1 MKLARIAN
9 SRQREQVQKKKGT
22 KTNSNNMKIIITI
35 TTLLCLISCHRLDNH
50 ATLNYQKDLKQFP
63 SYMVDF
69 FPDTLAGIY
78 STSQTVDTTSECIFY
93 MYYDLE
99 SKNTLKL
106 QKSIEK
112 KSIAN
117 YLASDSALV
126 TIKTES
132 TMYWDELKRTF
143 YESLLKNDT
152 KYYPVPY
159 FETEKLER
167 IGVNGVDIFST
178 KSTSGLSNDFIIYVL
193 ESKSGLYWKGLKP
206 NKYMPNDWKNGY
218 SKGVCINHKKGL
230 MIYWLII
237 W

>member
-1 MKLARIAN
+1 
-9 SRQREQVQKKKGT
+9 
-22 KTNSNNMKIIITI
+22 
-35 TTLLCLISCHRLDNH
+35 
-50 ATLNYQKDLKQFP
+50 
-63 SYMVDF
+63 MVDF

-106 QKSIEK
+106 QKSLEK

-117 YLASDSALV
+117 YLASDTALA

-132 TMYWDELKRTF
+132 TMYWDESKKTF
-143 YESLLKNDT
+143 YESLFKNDT
-152 KYYPVPY
+152 QYYPVPY
-159 FETEKLER
+159 FETQKLER
-167 IGVNGVDIFST
+167 IGVKSGDIFST
-178 KSTSGLSNDFIIYVL
+178 TSASGLSNDFIIYVL

-218 SKGVCINHKKGL
+218 SKGICINLKNGIT
-230 MIYWLII
+230 IYWLII

>member
-1 MKLARIAN
+1 
-9 SRQREQVQKKKGT
+9 
-22 KTNSNNMKIIITI
+22 MKIFITLA
-35 TTLLCLISCHRLDNH
+35 TLLCLASCHRHDNR
-50 ATLNYQKDLKQFP
+50 ATLRYQKDLKQFP

-69 FPDTLAGIY
+69 FPDTLAEIY

-106 QKSIEK
+106 QKSLEK

-117 YLASDSALV
+117 YSASDTALV

-132 TMYWDELKRTF
+132 TMHWDESKIK
-143 YESLLKNDT
+143 YYSSLLVNKT
-152 KYYPVPY
+152 TYFPVPY
-159 FETEKLER
+159 FETQRNLEK
-167 IGVNGVDIFST
+167 IGINNESTFSST
-178 KSTSGLSNDFIIYVL
+178 STSGLSNDFIIYVL

-206 NKYMPNDWKNGY
+206 NEYMPNDWKNGY
-218 SKGVCINHKKGL
+218 SKGICVNTRKG
-230 MIYWLII
+230 IAVYWLVI

>member
-1 MKLARIAN
+1 
-9 SRQREQVQKKKGT
+9 
-22 KTNSNNMKIIITI
+22 MKIIITL
-35 TTLLCLISCHRLDNH
+35 TTLLCLVSCHRLDNH
-50 ATLNYQKDLKQFP
+50 ATLRYQKDLKQFP

-69 FPDTLAGIY
+69 FPDSLAGIY

-93 MYYDLE
+93 MYFDLE
-99 SKNTLKL
+99 SKNTLKF

-117 YLASDSALV
+117 YLASDTALV

-132 TMYWDELKRTF
+132 TMYWDESKKTF
-143 YESLLKNDT
+143 YESLFKNDT
-152 KYYPVPY
+152 QYYPVPY
-159 FETEKLER
+159 FETQKDLEK
-167 IGVNGVDIFST
+167 IGIKNEGIFSST
-178 KSTSGLSNDFIIYVL
+178 STSGLSNDFIIYVL

-218 SKGVCINHKKGL
+218 SKGICINTRKG
-230 MIYWLII
+230 ITVYWLVI